1 VSCDDGVV
9 SRACIAMDYAAG
21 GVDFDD
27 SRVDRGDRRA
37 AARLE
42 TVPMLD
48 RAFYGRQPS
57 AQVATRVLVVDDSPT
72 IRKVVGGILERH
84 GFESVGAADGH
95 IALETLSKPDEKFDL
110 VLVDFVMPRMNGFQF
125 CRALRSRDEHRTLPV
140 VLMSAKSDKIREQFV
155 QQTGAIDAIT
165 KPFDAQALVA
175 VIENAIKRAASWR
188 ARGDALAA
196 GIPDEF
202 EPVDSVKPPPV
213 TDSDSRRAK
222 IALEAARAIAIAIAP
237 ALAKLPSSALGNDA
251 QIAIELVSN
260 LTHDNLRGLVE
271 GMRAVDITPG
281 PKVALAGD
289 IAIIPIGAVLQLLQI
304 ENQTG
309 VLSVT
314 SGPSEASMALRNG
327 LIDLVQARG
336 AGQEFRLGRYFV
348 ETGVLAREDIDRI
361 LQDSLAQSGENGA
374 TDRNFSRREETTGMR
389 NVRVLGEV
397 LVDSGKISPEQL
409 REALA
414 RQSSEL
420 IYEVLRWQKGRF
432 EFRRSPLPPLATQAK
447 LGLPVASVV
456 MEGFR
461 RVDEWRLIEE
471 RLGSFDS
478 VPKPDTMA
486 IEALGADRLARAER
500 GVLESV
506 DGERTVR
513 EIVTTSNMSSFDAC
527 KILYQLLE
535 ARLVRRG
542 AA

>member
-1 VSCDDGVV
+1 
-9 SRACIAMDYAAG
+9 
-21 GVDFDD
+21 
-27 SRVDRGDRRA
+27 
-37 AARLE
+37 
-42 TVPMLD
+42 MLD
-48 RAFYGRQPS
+48 PPLYERHPRPS
-57 AQVATRVLVVDDSPT
+57 VATRVLVVDDSPT
-72 IRKVVGGILERH
+72 IRKVVGSILDRH
-84 GFESVGAADGH
+84 GFESVGAADGQ
-95 IALETLSKPDEKFDL
+95 IALETLSKADQKFDL

-125 CRALRSRDEHRTLPV
+125 CRALRSREEHRALPV

-175 VIENAIKRAASWR
+175 VIENAIKRTASWR

-213 TDSDSRRAK
+213 TDSESRRSK
-222 IALEAARAIAIAIAP
+222 IALEAARTIAVAIAP

-251 QIAIELVSN
+251 QIAIELVSS
-260 LTHDNLRGLVE
+260 LTHESLRSLVE
-271 GMRAVDITPG
+271 GMRAVDLTPG

-309 VLSVT
+309 VLSVS
-314 SGPSEASMALRNG
+314 SGASEASIALRNG

-336 AGQEFRLGRYFV
+336 AGHEFRLGRYFV
-348 ETGVLAREDIDRI
+348 ETGAVTREDIERI
-361 LQDSLAQSGENGA
+361 SGESSAPSGNGSA
-374 TDRNFSRREETTGMR
+374 SDRGFSRREESSGLR
-389 NVRVLGEV
+389 HARVLGEV
-397 LVDSGKISPEQL
+397 LVESGKITPEQL

-432 EFRRSPLPPLATQAK
+432 EFRRAPMSPLATQAQ

-486 IEALGADRLARAER
+486 IEALGIDRLASAER

-513 EIVTTSNMSSFDAC
+513 EIVGTSNMSSFDAC